1 MAMNQK
7 IPHKNAQHKRV
18 RHKKIKDRHNGK
30 EQIYY
35 EIRKV
40 LSGTRSRLAFLLLA
54 MVLGITLY
62 FALSVEYVN
71 EAGESERG
79 PAAVASLR
87 AAQKAWSGY
96 LEEET
101 IRQVIA
107 ENRRINETPEG
118 RSEQIKESNIAY
130 GWKQGIAEI
139 RRLLNC
145 SYAEAFRTYD
155 YYRADSLTEEAAGA
169 FYENRTRLLQEWL
182 ADEASDQYSEEEKA
196 YLIGKYESLESP
208 FYYDYRKGWTQLF
221 TFAPTVVMITMLF
234 LGYLVAG
241 IFSNEFVWRADAVF
255 FASVLGYLGADG
267 WNCPVQT
274 EQRDWKCFYHLTVW
288 QKYVLIA
295 AGGYVG
301 CLFMAGLCMLVSAR
315 VRSAVPAVMVPFVL
329 IFLPSFLG
337 NLESAAVN
345 KILGLLPDRLLQVGT
360 ALGYFDLYTLG
371 GRVMGAVPI
380 LLVLYG
386 IGAAAV
392 LPVVYWCFVRS

>member
-1 MAMNQK
+1 M
-7 IPHKNAQHKRV
+7 
-18 RHKKIKDRHNGK
+18 
-30 EQIYY
+30 
-35 EIRKV
+35 
-40 LSGTRSRLAFLLLA
+40 
-54 MVLGITLY
+54 
-62 FALSVEYVN
+62 
-71 EAGESERG
+71 
-79 PAAVASLR
+79 
-87 AAQKAWSGY
+87 
-96 LEEET
+96 
-101 IRQVIA
+101 
-107 ENRRINETPEG
+107 
-118 RSEQIKESNIAY
+118 
-130 GWKQGIAEI
+130 
-139 RRLLNC
+139 
-145 SYAEAFRTYD
+145 
-155 YYRADSLTEEAAGA
+155 
-169 FYENRTRLLQEWL
+169 QEWL
-182 ADEASDQYSEEEKA
+182 AEEAGDQYSEAEKA
-196 YLIGKYESLESP
+196 YLIGQYESLETP

-255 FASVLGYLGADG
+255 FASCHGRDRAVAAKVWAGVGIVTAVYWMVMLIYSAAVLGYLGADG

-274 EQRDWKCFYHLTVW
+274 EQGDWKCFYHLTVW

-315 VRSAVPAVMVPFVL
+315 IRSAVPAVMVPFVL

-360 ALGYFDLYTLG
+360 ALDYFDLYTLG

-386 IGAAAV
+386 IGVAAV